1 MQIRLWDNM
10 ATEPSNSLDTLVRVA
25 EGEEDLTKEEF
36 ERIIDS
42 METRKKY
49 SVESYNMLCTSA
61 DVVVVCDMDTQ
72 EFIQI
77 EIPRDAEPEDE
88 VIVTRDI

>member
-1 MQIRLWDNM
+1 MD
-10 ATEPSNSLDTLVRVA
+10 AEPSNSLDTLVRVA
-25 EGEEDLTKEEF
+25 EGEDTLTKEEF
-36 ERIIDS
+36 EEIVDS

-77 EIPRDAEPEDE
+77 EIPQDAAPDDE
-88 VIVTRDI
+88 VIVTRDA

>member
-1 MQIRLWDNM
+1 M
-10 ATEPSNSLDTLVRVA
+10 RVA
-25 EGEEDLTKEEF
+25 EGENELTKAQFEE
-36 ERIIDS
+36 IVDS

-77 EIPRDAEPEDE
+77 EVPLDADSEDE

>member
-1 MQIRLWDNM
+1 MD
-10 ATEPSNSLDTLVRVA
+10 AEPSNSLDTLVRVA
-25 EGEEDLTKEEF
+25 EGEDTLTREEF
-36 ERIIDS
+36 EGIVDA
-42 METRKKY
+42 METRRKY

-77 EIPRDAEPEDE
+77 EIPQDAEPDDE
-88 VIVTRDI
+88 VIVTRDA

>member
-1 MQIRLWDNM
+1 MTAER
-10 ATEPSNSLDTLVRVA
+10 SSSLDTLVRVA

-61 DVVVVCDMDTQ
+61 NVVVVCDMDTQ

-88 VIVTRDI
+88 VIVTRDV

>member
-1 MQIRLWDNM
+1 M

-25 EGEEDLTKEEF
+25 EGENELTKAQFEE
-36 ERIIDS
+36 IVDS

-77 EIPRDAEPEDE
+77 EVPLDADSEDE